1 MSASIDTG
9 TVPDVLRAAV
19 DTARRIASPAGA
31 TAGDGPQPPADG
43 SRAPGDGDRPS
54 DRQLQDAVNRVSDLV
69 RMMKRDLEFSVDES
83 TGRTVVKV
91 LDAESGEVVRQIP
104 PEEVLAVA
112 ENLEE
117 VRGMLFRGTA

>member
-1 MSASIDTG
+1 MNASIDTG
-9 TVPDVLRAAV
+9 QVPDVLRAAV
-19 DTARRIASPAGA
+19 DTPRRIAAPAGSA
-31 TAGDGPQPPADG
+31 DGDGPLAPAA
-43 SRAPGDGDRPS
+43 SPAPGNGERPS

-69 RMMKRDLEFSVDES
+69 RMMKRDLEFSVDEG

-91 LDAESGEVVRQIP
+91 VDAESGEVVRQIP